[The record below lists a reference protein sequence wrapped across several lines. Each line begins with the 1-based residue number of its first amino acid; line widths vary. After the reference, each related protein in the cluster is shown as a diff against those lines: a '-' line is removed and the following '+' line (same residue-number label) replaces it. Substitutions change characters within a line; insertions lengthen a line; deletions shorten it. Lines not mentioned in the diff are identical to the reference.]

1 MGLFKGGGRAKSPPF
16 FLVPASLAMR
26 LWDRRVLTL
35 TPAQLKRE
43 LRRIAWGQGRLAQ
56 KLGVWPS
63 EVRDWLAGK
72 EPLPELVASDIPD
85 LPSHNPRPPP
95 PPSPAPCI
103 TSSASTRYVLV

>member
-1 MGLFKGGGRAKSPPF
+1 MARPTIVVDGATEE
-16 FLVPASLAMR
+16 
-26 LWDRRVLTL
+26 TL

-72 EPLPELVASDIPD
+72 EPVPELVASDIRD
-85 LPSHNPRPPP
+85 LPSHNLRLPRPL
-95 PPSPAPCI
+95 SRGA
-103 TSSASTRYVLV
+103 